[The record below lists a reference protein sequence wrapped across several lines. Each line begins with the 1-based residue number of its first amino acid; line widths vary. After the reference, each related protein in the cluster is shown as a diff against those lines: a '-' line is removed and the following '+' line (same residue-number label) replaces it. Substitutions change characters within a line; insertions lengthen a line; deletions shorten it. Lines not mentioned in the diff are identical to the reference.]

1 MPLAAPDLTAVAL
14 AGVSGAVGGLL
25 VPRALTRLA
34 RSSSSRDPTGG
45 EDVVARAALAQLA
58 DSAGLGARCALVAAA
73 GSVIVGWQLGWSP
86 VLAAWVYLSVVGV
99 LLGLVDWRTRRLPTA
114 VIAPSYAVVA
124 AILLIASAVAGSW
137 DSAARAGL
145 GWLAAG
151 GFFFALWFVHPRG
164 LGYGDVRLS
173 GLLGMALGWL
183 GWAELVVGVYA
194 GFCLGALGGGLL
206 SVLRLVDRR
215 GYPFGPFMLLG
226 ALVGLLWG
234 PALGR
239 WYAGG

>member
-14 AGVSGAVGGLL
+14 AGVSGAIGGLL
-25 VPRALTRLA
+25 VPRVLAGLA
-34 RSSSSRDPTGG
+34 RSSDSRAPVDA
-45 EDVVARAALAQLA
+45 EESADRAAFVQLA
-58 DSAGLGARCALVAAA
+58 DTTGLGTGCALAAAA
-73 GSVIVGWQLGWSP
+73 GSVVAAWHLGSAA

-99 LLGLVDWRTRRLPTA
+99 LLGLVDWRTRLLPTA

-124 AILLIASAVAGSW
+124 AILAIASGVDGSW
-137 DSAARAGL
+137 DNAVRAAL

-151 GFFFALWFVHPRG
+151 GFFFALWLVHPRG

-173 GLLGMALGWL
+173 GLLGMALAWL
-183 GWAELVVGVYA
+183 GWAELVVGIYA
-194 GFCLGALGGGLL
+194 AFCLGAVGGALL
-206 SVLRLVDRR
+206 ALLRLVDRR
-215 GYPFGPFMLLG
+215 RYPFGPFMLLG

-239 WYAGG
+239 WYTGG

>member
-14 AGVSGAVGGLL
+14 AGVSGAIGGLL
-25 VPRALTRLA
+25 VPRVLARLA
-34 RSSSSRDPTGG
+34 RSSNSHAPVDGQESAD
-45 EDVVARAALAQLA
+45 RAAFAQLA
-58 DSAGLGARCALVAAA
+58 GTTGLGTGCALAAAA
-73 GSVIVGWQLGWSP
+73 GSVVVAWHLGSAA

-99 LLGLVDWRTRRLPTA
+99 LLGLVDWRTRLLPTA

-124 AILLIASAVAGSW
+124 AILAVASGVDGSW
-137 DSAARAGL
+137 DNAVRAGL

-151 GFFFALWFVHPRG
+151 GFFFALWLVHPRG
-164 LGYGDVRLS
+164 IGYGDVRLS
-173 GLLGMALGWL
+173 GLLGMALAWL
-183 GWAELVVGVYA
+183 GWAELVVGIYA
-194 GFCLGALGGGLL
+194 GFCLGAAGGALL
-206 SVLRLVDRR
+206 SLLRLVDRR

-234 PALGR
+234 PAVGR